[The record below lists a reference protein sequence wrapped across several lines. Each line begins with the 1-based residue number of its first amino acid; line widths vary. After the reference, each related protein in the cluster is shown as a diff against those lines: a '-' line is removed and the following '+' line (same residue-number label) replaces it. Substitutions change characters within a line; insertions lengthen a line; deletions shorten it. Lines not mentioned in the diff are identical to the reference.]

1 MTDLGGSLAEQKK
14 ELMRK
19 QLELLQAQVL
29 KRQQARAGSGLG
41 VARQQEMVANR
52 QPSRGGALS
61 SGTAGAGGR
70 SPRWMQVGSPAG
82 GQAPSGSAISLVRK
96 NPLAT
101 RIVKNPGAMQR
112 LIDASPDVV
121 LNPALQ
127 SMLRDDAMCAAIVA
141 VNPGGKK
148 VIEDLK
154 QAVAGRLS
162 GGGRGF
168 MGFSGAFK

>member
-1 MTDLGGSLAEQKK
+1 MTDLGGGLAEQKK

-19 QLELLQAQVL
+19 QLEVLQAQVL
-29 KRQQARAGSGLG
+29 NRQQARAGSGLG
-41 VARQQEMVANR
+41 AGRQQEMAANR
-52 QPSRGGALS
+52 QRSRGGALPM
-61 SGTAGAGGR
+61 GMGGAGAK

-82 GQAPSGSAISLVRK
+82 GQASGGSAINLIRK
-96 NPLAT
+96 NPLAM

-112 LIDASPDVV
+112 LIDASPDVI

-148 VIEDLK
+148 VIDGLK
-154 QAVAGRLS
+154 QAVADRPGA
-162 GGGRGF
+162 GGRGF

>member
-1 MTDLGGSLAEQKK
+1 
-14 ELMRK
+14 
-19 QLELLQAQVL
+19 
-29 KRQQARAGSGLG
+29 
-41 VARQQEMVANR
+41 
-52 QPSRGGALS
+52 
-61 SGTAGAGGR
+61 
-70 SPRWMQVGSPAG
+70 VGSPAG

-154 QAVAGRLS
+154 QAVAERPS
-162 GGGRGF
+162 GGRRGF